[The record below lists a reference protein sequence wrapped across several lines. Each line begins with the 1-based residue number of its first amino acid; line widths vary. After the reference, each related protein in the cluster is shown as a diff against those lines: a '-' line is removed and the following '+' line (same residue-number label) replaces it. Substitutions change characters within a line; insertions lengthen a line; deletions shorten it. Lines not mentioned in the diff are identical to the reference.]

1 VIFLRIKENELLL
14 ELNGL
19 VIQTMLDHKVL
30 ERKEL
35 SHINL
40 NKGRYEANQLHLT
53 LVNSTFAIKELIKLN
68 TRHFDGT
75 PILTSHPFNVSLAQV
90 KTIEL
95 STRFHY
101 EESTGFYKSQYT
113 I

>member
-1 VIFLRIKENELLL
+1 MIFLRIIENEMLL

-19 VIQTMLDHKVL
+19 LIQTMLDHKVL

-40 NKGRYEANQLHLT
+40 IKGRYEANQLHLT

-75 PILTSHPFNVSLAQV
+75 SILKNHPFSVS
-90 KTIEL
+90 
-95 STRFHY
+95 
-101 EESTGFYKSQYT
+101 
-113 I
+113 

>member
-1 VIFLRIKENELLL
+1 
-14 ELNGL
+14 
-19 VIQTMLDHKVL
+19 MLDHKVL

-53 LVNSTFAIKELIKLN
+53 LVNSTFAIKELLKLN

-75 PILTSHPFNVSLAQV
+75 PIVTNHPFTVSDGQF
-90 KTIEL
+90 KTLEL
-95 STRFHY
+95 STRFVY
-101 EESTGFYKSQYT
+101 EESTGFYKS
-113 I
+113 